1 MRAVVQR
8 VRSARVLVDGQ
19 VVGEIGPGMLALI
32 GVAKDDGPGDLAYL
46 ASKLRDVRIFEDE
59 AGKMNLALA
68 DVGGALLAVSQ
79 ITLYGDCRRGR
90 RPSFDAA
97 AGADQGRLLFD
108 ALVRELRDAG
118 VQVATGAYQAR
129 MAVELVNDGP
139 VTILL
144 DSRKAF

>member
-8 VRSARVLVDGQ
+8 VRNARVLVDGQ

-32 GVAKDDGPGDLAYL
+32 GVARDDGPGDLAYL
-46 ASKLRDVRIFEDE
+46 ASKLRDLRIFEDE

-108 ALVRELRDAG
+108 ALVREQRDAG
-118 VQVATGAYQAR
+118 VQVATGAYQAH

>member
-19 VVGEIGPGMLALI
+19 VVGEIGRGMLALI
-32 GVAKDDGPGDLAYL
+32 GVAKDDGPADLAYL
-46 ASKLRDVRIFEDE
+46 ASKMRDLRIFEDE
-59 AGKMNLALA
+59 AGKMNLALVE
-68 DVGGALLAVSQ
+68 VGGAMLAVSQ

-108 ALVRELRDAG
+108 ALVRELRDSG
-118 VQVATGAYQAR
+118 VHVATGAYQAH

-144 DSRKAF
+144 DSRKMF

>member
-32 GVAKDDGPGDLAYL
+32 GVARDDGPGDLAYL
-46 ASKLRDVRIFEDE
+46 ASKLRDLRIFEDE

-97 AGADQGRLLFD
+97 AGADQGRRLFD
-108 ALVRELRDAG
+108 GLVRELRDSG
-118 VQVATGAYQAR
+118 VQVATGAYQAH